1 MIDRRFVRT
10 ALIGLCAF
18 LTAGCWDQVP
28 IEERGFVIGVAID
41 FPRSSAA
48 EETAEKEAPDRP
60 EGRWR
65 FLVTH
70 QFVVP
75 GGLVSGSQQRGVQG
89 SANEAFL
96 NLASEGD
103 SLLEISSELATRSSR
118 IPFYQHLKVLIIS
131 EEVAKANHAFA
142 DALDFFLRDPELR
155 RSSKVMIAKGDARP
169 VLEISPI
176 NEKLPA
182 MYINAVAENIQKNA
196 RILPEIWLGE
206 CHENLMNEHSF
217 VLPRITSNEKEVK
230 VAGAAVF
237 NGKSNRMVGF
247 LGEEETEG
255 LNFLTDRVKGGM
267 LKAVLDRELVTFNIE
282 SASRKIK
289 ADIRHKERMRFVY
302 TITCEGVIDETF
314 KPMNYLSKDA
324 LKTLQDHLAKE
335 IERMA
340 RDTIRKVHK
349 QMKTDVLGLGTYL
362 KQEHP
367 HLWKQLKHDWDYGRN
382 YFASSEIDVKATVY
396 IRNVGEI
403 NTTETRSRNEVR

>member
-1 MIDRRFVRT
+1 MADRRFVRT

-18 LTAGCWDQVP
+18 LTAGCWDQVQ

-41 FPRSSAA
+41 FPRSTAA
-48 EETAEKEAPDRP
+48 EEKADREAPDKP
-60 EGRWR
+60 EGRRR

-75 GGLVSGSQQRGVQG
+75 GGLVSGAQERGIQN
-89 SANEAFL
+89 SANQAFL

-118 IPFYQHLKVLIIS
+118 IPFYQHLKVVIIS
-131 EEVAKANHAFA
+131 EAVARSNYAFA

-169 VLEISPI
+169 VLEISPR

-182 MYINAVAENIQKNA
+182 MYINSVAENIRKTA
-196 RILPEIWLGE
+196 RMVPEVRLGE
-206 CHENLMNEHSF
+206 VHENLVNELSF
-217 VLPRITSNEKEVK
+217 ALPRIASNENEVK

-237 NGKSNRMVGF
+237 HGQSNRLVGF

-267 LKAVLDRELVTFNIE
+267 LKTAVGRDLVTFNVQT
-282 SASRKIK
+282 ASRDIR

-302 TITCEGVIDETF
+302 TITCEGVIDESF
-314 KPMNYLSKDA
+314 KRLNYLNENA
-324 LKTLQDHLAKE
+324 TKTLQDNVAKE
-335 IERMA
+335 IERLA

-349 QMKTDVLGLGTYL
+349 QMKTDVLGLGSHL
-362 KQEHP
+362 KQKHP
-367 HLWKQLKHDWDYGRN
+367 HLWKQIKYDWDHGRN
-382 YFASSEIDVKATVY
+382 YFASSDIDVKANVF
-396 IRNVGEI
+396 IRNVGEV
-403 NTTETRSRNEVR
+403 NMTETRDRLEVR